1 VDEKRAEAIDI
12 SDDLTAVPAV
22 IRTSTVN
29 RDKSAPASKLCLS
42 PIKAN
47 AEVTDD
53 DTAADG
59 LKKKR
64 LKSEFSH
71 VSISQL
77 KLEKMPRGLGLIW
90 GSR

>member
-1 VDEKRAEAIDI
+1 VDEKRAEAVDI

-22 IRTSTVN
+22 IPTSTVN
-29 RDKSAPASKLCLS
+29 SDKSTPASKLCLS

-53 DTAADG
+53 DTAVDG
-59 LKKKR
+59 LKKKAEER
-64 LKSEFSH
+64 IFTRFYLSTQVGKG
-71 VSISQL
+71 
-77 KLEKMPRGLGLIW
+77 PRGLGLIW

>member
-1 VDEKRAEAIDI
+1 VDEKRAEAVDI

-22 IRTSTVN
+22 IQTSTVN

-59 LKKKR
+59 LKKKAEER
-64 LKSEFSH
+64 IFTRFYLSTQVGKR
-71 VSISQL
+71 
-77 KLEKMPRGLGLIW
+77 PRGLRLIW

>member
-1 VDEKRAEAIDI
+1 VDEKRAEAVDI

-29 RDKSAPASKLCLS
+29 SDKSAPASKLCLS
-42 PIKAN
+42 PIEAN

-53 DTAADG
+53 NTAADG
-59 LKKKR
+59 LKKKAEER
-64 LKSEFSH
+64 IFTRFYPSTQVGKR
-71 VSISQL
+71 
-77 KLEKMPRGLGLIW
+77 PRGLGLIW